1 MQMDLGAKKIA
12 VQSSMCMRNDS
23 GQHWWVCQHML
34 CTPTICRWNM
44 YLSICCLAMLP
55 CACRDLED
63 EFHRKLDSG
72 KFDVM
77 RPRSAME
84 NLNSLHHRINDLQTL
99 IQQGPLTTI
108 TRSEPSASVAQETAE
123 HEAAFQ
129 RIVAEADACR
139 ASGERQCEP

>member
-1 MQMDLGAKKIA
+1 
-12 VQSSMCMRNDS
+12 
-23 GQHWWVCQHML
+23 
-34 CTPTICRWNM
+34 
-44 YLSICCLAMLP
+44 MLP
-55 CACRDLED
+55 CACRALED

-77 RPRSAME
+77 RPRSATE

-99 IQQGPLTTI
+99 IQQGPLTNI
-108 TRSEPSASVAQETAE
+108 TRSEPSATVAQETAE

-129 RIVAEADACR
+129 RIVAEADASR

>member
-1 MQMDLGAKKIA
+1 MFK
-12 VQSSMCMRNDS
+12 
-23 GQHWWVCQHML
+23 WCQHHDVQAVKL
-34 CTPTICRWNM
+34 IADPLYRSSYHTIENR
-44 YLSICCLAMLP
+44 LAEKGQRASKHKDP
-55 CACRDLED
+55 QA

-77 RPRSAME
+77 RPRSATE
-84 NLNSLHHRINDLQTL
+84 SLNSLHHRINDLQKL
-99 IQQGPLTTI
+99 IQQGLLTTI